1 MDDLH
6 TPEKDFE
13 RVSRCTNI
21 GEGLHQNSYPQTSV
35 QLPANIE
42 HQENN
47 NYVQTSEQL
56 PPNLVEGLEVTSGIF
71 FSYGLHFSS
80 F

>member
-6 TPEKDFE
+6 TPKKDFE

-21 GEGLHQNSYPQTSV
+21 GEGLHRNSYPQTSV

-56 PPNLVEGLEVTSGIF
+56 PPNIVECLEVTSGIEGGQINF
-71 FSYGLHFSS
+71 HQD
-80 F
+80 